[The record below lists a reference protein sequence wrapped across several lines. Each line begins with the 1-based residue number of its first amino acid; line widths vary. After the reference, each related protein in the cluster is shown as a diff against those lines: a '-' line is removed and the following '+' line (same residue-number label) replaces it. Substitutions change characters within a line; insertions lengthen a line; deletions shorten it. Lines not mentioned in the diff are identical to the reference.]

1 MSTSS
6 SAIFSGTS
14 RFTNDFQQVITRA
27 VDIASL
33 PITQLTNQKTDL
45 SNQSTEITTLQ
56 SKFAALQTAITN
68 LSSSTGLSSLSS
80 SISDGGIANLTLSA
94 GAAPASYSLEVQSLG
109 SYSNSLSSSTLTRV
123 SDPTSQN
130 LSSASSFTITV
141 NGTATQIT
149 PTANNLNSLV
159 SAIND
164 SSNLN
169 VQASLVNVGSNSA
182 PDYRLNLQS
191 TSLGANTI
199 QLNDGSSDLLN
210 ATATGTLAA
219 YQINGLSTS
228 IQSDSRT
235 VTLAPGVQ
243 AQLIGQSAT
252 GVASTIAV
260 VRQPTNIANA
270 LSALVAS
277 YNSVADEL
285 QNNRGK
291 SGGALTGNSVIQTL
305 GDKLRALGSYS
316 GGGGQISSLS
326 SLGVTFDGKGHLA
339 FDSSVFASA
348 TSSGLPAALDFLG
361 DTSNSGFLKSATDL
375 LSSVDDATTGLLTT
389 TGSQL
394 ATRIISQQAL
404 IDSNQARVDQLK
416 TNLQT
421 QLAQADAQV
430 AALEQSYTVL
440 SGIFQAEQINSQ
452 NK

>member
-27 VDIASL
+27 VEIASL

-45 SNQSTEITTLQ
+45 SNQSSEITTLQ

-68 LSSSTGLSSLSS
+68 LSSSTGLNSLSS

-159 SAIND
+159 SAINN

-199 QLNDGSSDLLN
+199 QLNDGNSDLLN
-210 ATATGTLAA
+210 STATGSLAA

-235 VTLAPGVQ
+235 VTLAPGVR
-243 AQLIGQSAT
+243 AQLVGQSAT

-291 SGGALTGNSVIQTL
+291 SGGALTGDSVIQSL
-305 GDKLRALGSYS
+305 SDKLRALGSYAA
-316 GGGGQISSLS
+316 GGSQISSLS

-339 FDSSVFASA
+339 YDSSVFTSA
-348 TSSGLPAALDFLG
+348 TASGLPAALTFLG
-361 DTSNSGFLKSATDL
+361 DTTNSGFLKSATDL
-375 LSSVDDATTGLLTT
+375 LSSINDSTSGLLTT
-389 TGSQL
+389 TGSQI
-394 ATRIISQQAL
+394 ATRILSQQAL

-416 TNLQT
+416 TNLQA
-421 QLAQADAQV
+421 QLAKADAQV
-430 AALEQSYTVL
+430 ASP
-440 SGIFQAEQINSQ
+440 
-452 NK
+452 